1 MSDNQTQTAKALIVD
16 DIFINRMLIA
26 EMLEQMG
33 WTYEEAENG
42 KEAIEKLQGKDFDV
56 VLMDI
61 EMPVMNGIEATIY
74 IKKNLAKDHPHL
86 KVYGVTAHD
95 PKSFFKDYTDVQFD
109 GIITKPY
116 TLDKLMDMITQA

>member
-1 MSDNQTQTAKALIVD
+1 MKNDIHPNALIVD

-26 EMLEQMG
+26 EMLEQME

-42 KEAIEKLQGKDFDV
+42 KEAIDKLRSGNFDV

-74 IKKNLAKDHPHL
+74 IKSNMKNDLPHL

-95 PKSFFKDYTDVQFD
+95 PNTFFKDYKEVSFD

-116 TLDKLMDMITQA
+116 TLEKLQEMLQ